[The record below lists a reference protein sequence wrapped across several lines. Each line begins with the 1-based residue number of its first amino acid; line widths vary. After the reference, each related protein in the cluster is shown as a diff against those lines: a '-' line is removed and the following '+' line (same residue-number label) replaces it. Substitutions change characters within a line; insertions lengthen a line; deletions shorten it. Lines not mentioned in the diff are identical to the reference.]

1 MIITVKLR
9 FADSVDA
16 EEACGRT
23 GQPLPKSLDIQV
35 PGYLMNV
42 PLHEGW
48 AQDIAYDELEEKVS
62 EMLTYLGMGGLE
74 FELID

>member
-1 MIITVKLR
+1 MIITVKMR
-9 FADSVDA
+9 FADSVEA
-16 EEACGRT
+16 EEAAGRT

-74 FELID
+74 FELVD

>member
-16 EEACGRT
+16 EEAVGRT